1 MSYNGLVVLYALGN
15 REIGRKRQVDWV
27 EKRNRKREVTERN
40 RRGESRKGCV
50 WLLIILDI
58 VHLTLEFLSM
68 LLLSYSTAGSLF
80 VGLEDRRVLFMVTTE
95 IG

>member
-68 LLLSYSTAGSLF
+68 LLLSYSTAGLIHTITIISF
-80 VGLEDRRVLFMVTTE
+80 VITFPSP
-95 IG
+95 